1 MDRSIGGGVKGQ
13 AGSNEVRD
21 IVVSHYKFC
30 VSLSSKCIIRPTQGR
45 AEVVVVAEEELRGLA
60 V

>member
-1 MDRSIGGGVKGQ
+1 MDRAVSGGVQGQ
-13 AGSNEVRD
+13 AGNNEVRD
-21 IVVSHYKFC
+21 SVVSQCKLC

-45 AEVVVVAEEELRGLA
+45 AEVVVVAEEELRGIA

>member
-1 MDRSIGGGVKGQ
+1 MDRSAGGGVKGQ
-13 AGSNEVRD
+13 TGNNEVRD
-21 IVVSHYKFC
+21 SVVSLYKFC

-45 AEVVVVAEEELRGLA
+45 AGVAVVAREELKGLA

>member
-1 MDRSIGGGVKGQ
+1 MRL
-13 AGSNEVRD
+13 E
-21 IVVSHYKFC
+21 IVLSLVINFC

-45 AEVVVVAEEELRGLA
+45 AGVAVVAEEELKGLA

>member
-1 MDRSIGGGVKGQ
+1 MDRAVSIGVQGQ
-13 AGSNEVRD
+13 AGNNEVRYS
-21 IVVSHYKFC
+21 VVSFYKSC
-30 VSLSSKCIIRPTQGR
+30 VSHRSKCIIRPTQGR